1 MRRKAASGNV
11 AASIT
16 AAECPSAPAVGE
28 AVLTVVLLGHLTPSL
43 NAVNAMHWTRKA
55 RLRKRY
61 RALLEGS
68 VSPSSATAREPLT
81 VIIFGED
88 VSS

>member
-1 MRRKAASGNV
+1 MLRKVASGNV
-11 AASIT
+11 AESIT
-16 AAECPSAPAVGE
+16 AAECSSAHDAGE
-28 AVLTVVLLGHLTPSL
+28 GGLTVVLLGHLTPSL
-43 NAVNAMHWTRKA
+43 NAVNSMHWTRKA
-55 RLRKRY
+55 RLRKLY

-68 VSPSSATAREPLT
+68 VSPSNATASEPLT

>member
-1 MRRKAASGNV
+1 MRKELESGSAAGNTTLRELRPVHAAARV
-11 AASIT
+11 A
-16 AAECPSAPAVGE
+16 
-28 AVLTVVLLGHLTPSL
+28 LTVVLLGHLTPSL
-43 NAVNAMHWTRKA
+43 NAVNAMHWTQKA

-61 RALLEGS
+61 RELLAGS
-68 VSPSSATAREPLT
+68 VSPSNATGREPLT

>member
-1 MRRKAASGNV
+1 MLRKAAFGSV
-11 AASIT
+11 AASTT
-16 AAECPSAPAVGE
+16 AAVSPSAPSAGE
-28 AVLTVVLLGHLTPSL
+28 SALTVILLGHLTPSL